1 MEVVLD
7 GCHPIAAPFQFG
19 DDLFQQY
26 GLPAARFAD
35 YRDYGDGQN
44 ELLMDVCNSEIDR
57 KSLVRVA
64 YKSQEAAFE
73 GGSLLRYGNLDLNEE
88 GCRSAT

>member
-1 MEVVLD
+1 
-7 GCHPIAAPFQFG
+7 
-19 DDLFQQY
+19 
-26 GLPAARFAD
+26 
-35 YRDYGDGQN
+35 
-44 ELLMDVCNSEIDR
+44 MDVGNSEIDR